1 MIGESGEYEQVGGGI
16 GESGEYEQVGVE
28 RWWDRGRWGVGGDY
42 EVGEGMR
49 LCVYSRTET

>member
-1 MIGESGEYEQVGGGI
+1 MT